1 MAAIPKTEVQV
12 IAILPISFDQHRSRK
27 LSPILAALSGVALF
41 VTTLT
46 SPANASNHLQS
57 TPASIPAL
65 SSPIQNVTPP
75 AQRLLMAFHGCVEGA
90 TDCNNPV
97 NHRVYLAQSDDGAQW
112 SLVPGWT
119 PLRGS
124 VPDVFRRGD
133 TAYVISTGGVARVN
147 MTTGNVTVEEVSV
160 RGGDLYVDPSLAQ
173 LPDGRLVMFYLPGI
187 IGQDPARC
195 APGESSCVKSIKS
208 AVEVPGSQGTEFIPD
223 PGVRAQEAI
232 TQGSFSDPDVFFNG
246 STWVLYVSKGPS
258 IDAYTSSELLGS
270 YVPSGPVSAGDGG
283 VGSGIEASPG
293 QVQTFVHSS
302 QRTSSLIKRGV
313 SATGITLIGDF
324 ATVMSGSDVGLS
336 DYVASPGV
344 AVNTAGLAC
353 PTCEA
358 AAASTT
364 EVKEITQIRCVKKK
378 GKKGKR
384 VKIVRGED
392 PTCPR
397 GYREKARKSRK

>member
-1 MAAIPKTEVQV
+1 M
-12 IAILPISFDQHRSRK
+12 
-27 LSPILAALSGVALF
+27 
-41 VTTLT
+41 
-46 SPANASNHLQS
+46 
-57 TPASIPAL
+57 
-65 SSPIQNVTPP
+65 
-75 AQRLLMAFHGCVEGA
+75 
-90 TDCNNPV
+90 
-97 NHRVYLAQSDDGAQW
+97 
-112 SLVPGWT
+112 
-119 PLRGS
+119 
-124 VPDVFRRGD
+124 PDVFRRGD

-147 MTTGNVTVEEVSV
+147 MTTGSVTIEEVSV

-208 AVEVPGSQGTEFIPD
+208 AVEVPGSEGTEFIPD
-223 PGVRAQEAI
+223 PGVRVQEAI

-270 YVPSGPVSAGDGG
+270 YAPSGPVSAGDGG

-302 QRTSSLIKRGV
+302 RIASSFIKRGV

-324 ATVMSGSDVGLS
+324 ATVLSGGDVGLS

-358 AAASTT
+358 AAASTK

-378 GKKGKR
+378 GKKGKK
-384 VKIVRGED
+384 VKIVRSED

-397 GYREKARKSRK
+397 GYREKARKSR

>member
-1 MAAIPKTEVQV
+1 MPAAMP
-12 IAILPISFDQHRSRK
+12 
-27 LSPILAALSGVALF
+27 AAM
-41 VTTLT
+41 
-46 SPANASNHLQS
+46 
-57 TPASIPAL
+57 PAL

-75 AQRLLMAFHGCVEGA
+75 TQRLLMAFHGCAEGA

-97 NHRVYLAQSDDGAQW
+97 NHRIYLAQSENGAQW

-147 MTTGNVTVEEVSV
+147 MTTGSVTVEEVSV

-223 PGVRAQEAI
+223 PGVRVQEAI

-246 STWVLYVSKGPS
+246 SSWVLYVSKGAS
-258 IDAYTSSELLGS
+258 MDAYTSSELLGS
-270 YVPSGPVSAGDGG
+270 YAPSGPVSAGDGG

-302 QRTSSLIKRGV
+302 RIASSFIKRGV

-324 ATVMSGSDVGLS
+324 ATVLSGGDVGLS

-358 AAASTT
+358 AAASTK

-397 GYREKARKSRK
+397 GYREKARKSR

>member
-1 MAAIPKTEVQV
+1 MQV
-12 IAILPISFDQHRSRK
+12 IAILPVAFGQHRSRK
-27 LSPILAALSGVALF
+27 LSPILAALSAVVLF

-46 SPANASNHLQS
+46 SPANASDQPQS
-57 TPASIPAL
+57 ASASMPTLMPAAMPAL

-75 AQRLLMAFHGCVEGA
+75 TQRLLMAFHGCAEGA

-97 NHRVYLAQSDDGAQW
+97 NHRVYLAQSEDGAQW

-147 MTTGNVTVEEVSV
+147 MTTGSVTVEEVSV

-173 LPDGRLVMFYLPGI
+173 LPDGRLVIFYLPGI

-195 APGESSCVKSIKS
+195 TRESSCVKSIKS
-208 AVEVPGSQGTEFIPD
+208 AVEVPGSRGNRIHSQI
-223 PGVRAQEAI
+223 PGVRVQEAI

-246 STWVLYVSKGPS
+246 STWVLYVSKVRPS
-258 IDAYTSSELLGS
+258 TRTPPRNCLAAMRRVGQCPRVTGS
-270 YVPSGPVSAGDGG
+270 WVGYQPARSGA
-283 VGSGIEASPG
+283 
-293 QVQTFVHSS
+293 TFVHSS
-302 QRTSSLIKRGV
+302 RIASSFIKRGV

-324 ATVMSGSDVGLS
+324 ATVLSGGDVGLS

-344 AVNTAGLAC
+344 AVNTARPCL
-353 PTCEA
+353 
-358 AAASTT
+358 SD
-364 EVKEITQIRCVKKK
+364 VRSSRCLDK
-378 GKKGKR
+378 
-384 VKIVRGED
+384 
-392 PTCPR
+392 
-397 GYREKARKSRK
+397 

>member
-1 MAAIPKTEVQV
+1 VTAIPRTEEQV
-12 IAILPISFDQHRSRK
+12 IAMLPVAFGQHRSRK
-27 LSPILAALSGVALF
+27 LSPILAALSAVVLF

-46 SPANASNHLQS
+46 SPANASDQPHS
-57 TPASIPAL
+57 APAAMPAL

-75 AQRLLMAFHGCVEGA
+75 TRRLLMAFHGCAQGA

-97 NHRVYLAQSDDGAQW
+97 NHRVYLAQSEDGAQW

-147 MTTGNVTVEEVSV
+147 MTTGSVTVEEVSV

-195 APGESSCVKSIKS
+195 APGETSCVKSIKS
-208 AVEVPGSQGTEFIPD
+208 AVEVPGSEGTEFIPD
-223 PGVRAQEAI
+223 PGVRVQEAI

-270 YVPSGPVSAGDGG
+270 YAPSGPVSAGDGG

-302 QRTSSLIKRGV
+302 RIASSFIKRGV

-324 ATVMSGSDVGLS
+324 ATVLSGGDVGLS

-358 AAASTT
+358 AAASTK

-378 GKKGKR
+378 SKKGKK

-397 GYREKARKSRK
+397 GYREKARKSR

>member
-1 MAAIPKTEVQV
+1 MQV

-27 LSPILAALSGVALF
+27 LSPILAALSAVALF

-147 MTTGNVTVEEVSV
+147 MTTGSVTVEEVSV

-195 APGESSCVKSIKS
+195 APGESSCVKFIKS

-223 PGVRAQEAI
+223 PGVRVQEAI

-258 IDAYTSSELLGS
+258 IDAYTSRQHCGPCLSDVRSSRCLDKGSEGNHPDSLREEQEGQEGQEGEDRPGRRP
-270 YVPSGPVSAGDGG
+270 YVPAWIPREGP
-283 VGSGIEASPG
+283 
-293 QVQTFVHSS
+293 
-302 QRTSSLIKRGV
+302 
-313 SATGITLIGDF
+313 
-324 ATVMSGSDVGLS
+324 
-336 DYVASPGV
+336 
-344 AVNTAGLAC
+344 
-353 PTCEA
+353 
-358 AAASTT
+358 
-364 EVKEITQIRCVKKK
+364 
-378 GKKGKR
+378 
-384 VKIVRGED
+384 
-392 PTCPR
+392 
-397 GYREKARKSRK
+397 